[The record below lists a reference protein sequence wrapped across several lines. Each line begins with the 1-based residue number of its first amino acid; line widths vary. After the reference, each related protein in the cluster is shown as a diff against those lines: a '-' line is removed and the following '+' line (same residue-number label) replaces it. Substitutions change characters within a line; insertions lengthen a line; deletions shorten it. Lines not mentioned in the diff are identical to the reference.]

1 MWHVDA
7 DGSEYVFTSGLLW
20 EELGTTVDLSGY
32 AQLSGANFTG
42 PVNFGDSV
50 TADDVTTGALVVTGN
65 ASFTNNIQ
73 ANTING
79 VTVGSNPKFT
89 DTVFSGAY
97 SDLTGKPTV
106 TGSSTTGITI
116 NNHGSTSIG
125 SASG

>member
-1 MWHVDA
+1 LPSSDNITGDVWHVTA
-7 DGSEYVFTSGLLW
+7 DGGEYAWNGSEW
-20 EELGTTVDLSGY
+20 EPLGMIVDLSGY

-79 VTVGSNPKFT
+79 VEVGSNPKFT
-89 DTVFSGAY
+89 DTTY
-97 SDLTGKPTV
+97 
-106 TGSSTTGITI
+106 TTTQSAKTNITI
-116 NNHGSTSIG
+116 SDHTTTSVG